1 MRLPSL
7 SKNATVSEHERT
19 THMIIGLDLDG
30 VSAEYIDGLRQSIAR
45 ERGYTPEQVA
55 EFLPPVTDYGFSN
68 WDNLGE
74 DFVKFHT
81 DAVERGL
88 YAGIP
93 SIQGAS
99 ETLWKLSDE
108 GHHIRVITKRFVK
121 NGQHGKVV
129 ADTAAWL
136 DAVNIPYRDLAF
148 LGKKTDLYADIY
160 IDDAPSN
167 ITAFQEAGANYIIFD
182 APYNQGLP
190 GWRVQNWEEV
200 YDWFQVDQTLKEVM
214 KDGGRLVHK

>member
-1 MRLPSL
+1 
-7 SKNATVSEHERT
+7 
-19 THMIIGLDLDG
+19 MIIGLDLDG
-30 VSAEYIDGLRQSIAR
+30 VSAEYIDGLRQSIAQA
-45 ERGYTPEQVA
+45 RGYTPEQVA
-55 EFLPPVTDYGFSN
+55 EFLPEVTDYGFSN
-68 WDNLGE
+68 WNNLGE
-74 DFVKFHT
+74 DFVTFHT
-81 DAVERGL
+81 EAVSRGL
-88 YAGIP
+88 YAGLP
-93 SIQGAS
+93 SIKGAS

-148 LGKKTDLYADIY
+148 LSKKTDLYADVY

-182 APYNQGLP
+182 APYNQGMS
-190 GWRVQNWEEV
+190 GWRVHSWDDV
-200 YDWFQVDQTLKEVM
+200 YDWFQVGRMVEGGLS
-214 KDGGRLVHK
+214 DGERLVHK